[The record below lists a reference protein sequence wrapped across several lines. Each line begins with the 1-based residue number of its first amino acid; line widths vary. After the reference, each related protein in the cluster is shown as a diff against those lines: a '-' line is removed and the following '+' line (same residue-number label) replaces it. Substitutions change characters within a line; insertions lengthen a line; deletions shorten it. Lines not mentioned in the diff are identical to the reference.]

1 MDNLFYQ
8 PLIPDG
14 VLFLDPDE
22 SRHCYK
28 VLRKKTG
35 ETIHVT
41 DGRGVLYNVILI
53 ETRADKCLFK
63 IHSTKTEKAED
74 HKIHIAIAPTK
85 NPDRIEWFVEKA
97 VEIGIDEISFI
108 LCDKSERAAMKTE
121 RIEKLA
127 ISAMKQSLK
136 CSLPKIN
143 HMILFRDF
151 IAATKASEKFI
162 AFVDHANP
170 DQLIKIA
177 RPKKDCVVLIG
188 PEGDFSKKE
197 IEIASSSGYKK
208 AGLGPTRLRTE
219 TAGVV
224 ACHILNLVNQNMT
237 E

>member
-8 PLIPDG
+8 PLISDG
-14 VLFLDPDE
+14 VHFLDPDE

-35 ETIHVT
+35 ESIHIT
-41 DGRGVLYNVILI
+41 DGHGSLYDAILT
-53 ETRADKCLFK
+53 ETKPDKCSFK
-63 IHSTKTEKAED
+63 IQSTKRED
-74 HKIHIAIAPTK
+74 AKSYRIHIAIAPTK
-85 NPDRIEWFVEKA
+85 NLDRIEWFVEKA
-97 VEIGIDEISFI
+97 TEIGIDEISFI

-136 CSLPKIN
+136 TSLPKIN
-143 HMILFRDF
+143 PMGLLKDF
-151 IAATKASEKFI
+151 IVQTKAKEKYI
-162 AFVDHANP
+162 AFVDHTNP
-170 DQLIKIA
+170 DQLKNVAKAKGNYI
-177 RPKKDCVVLIG
+177 VLIG

-197 IEIASSSGYKK
+197 IELAIANEYKK
-208 AGLGPTRLRTE
+208 IGLGPSRLRTE

-224 ACHILNLVNQNMT
+224 ACHILNLTNQNN